1 MELHDINDK
10 IERLFVIGAVL
21 AIGGWLLSYGCPLSK
36 KLWTPT
42 FAMVTCGLG
51 SVVLALL
58 TWLVDKQGK
67 QGFATRFFQVFGCNP
82 LAIFVWS
89 DLLLI
94 PFGIYNLLG
103 DTSIHQFLYDT
114 CYCSI
119 FGDKFASLLYSI
131 TYVLINWAFGLYLFK
146 KKIYIKL

>member
-1 MELHDINDK
+1 M
-10 IERLFVIGAVL
+10 A
-21 AIGGWLLSYGCPLSK
+21 
-36 KLWTPT
+36 
-42 FAMVTCGLG
+42 TCGLG

-94 PFGIYNLLG
+94 PFGIFNLLG

-119 FGDKFASLLYSI
+119 FGDKFASLLYAI

>member
-1 MELHDINDK
+1 M
-10 IERLFVIGAVL
+10 
-21 AIGGWLLSYGCPLSK
+21 
-36 KLWTPT
+36 
-42 FAMVTCGLG
+42 
-51 SVVLALL
+51 
-58 TWLVDKQGK
+58 
-67 QGFATRFFQVFGCNP
+67 FGCNP

>member
-1 MELHDINDK
+1 MLRQAAKPSGQGDLIFLVN
-10 IERLFVIGAVL
+10 RYSRN
-21 AIGGWLLSYGCPLSK
+21 LS
-36 KLWTPT
+36 
-42 FAMVTCGLG
+42 
-51 SVVLALL
+51 
-58 TWLVDKQGK
+58 K